1 MVAEAVLKPFEAL
14 ADIPIRS
21 VGSWPVMQL
30 GGDAMKP
37 RLILVV
43 CLAVLATPAAAGAD
57 IYRWTDANGVV
68 HFSNEPPPPGA
79 KVIEKTEE
87 TPHDAIA
94 DRQRLEEERR
104 MRLENRRLDI
114 EESKAQAAARERD
127 AQLKL
132 EQERT
137 RQLEELARSRA
148 NEDRDRGSN
157 DDDYYLRY
165 GTYGPGT
172 YYHGRP
178 GNPNLYRG
186 YYRENNSLY
195 YKDPPHP
202 LPPPGLPPGQ
212 RPTPLPAKPGRGQ
225 SDVDDLKG
233 AAPQPS
239 RPAPK

>member
-1 MVAEAVLKPFEAL
+1 
-14 ADIPIRS
+14 
-21 VGSWPVMQL
+21 
-30 GGDAMKP
+30 MKP
-37 RLILVV
+37 RLILVL
-43 CLAVLATPAAAGAD
+43 CLAVLATPAVAGAD
-57 IYRWTDANGVV
+57 IYRWKDANGVV

-87 TPHDAIA
+87 TPHDVVA
-94 DRQRLEEERR
+94 DRQRFEEERR
-104 MRLENRRLDI
+104 MRLENRRLEL

-148 NEDRDRGSN
+148 NADRDSY

-165 GTYGPGT
+165 GTYGPGI

-195 YKDPPHP
+195 YKDPPRP
-202 LPPPGLPPGQ
+202 LPPPGLPPGPPPGQ

-225 SDVDDLKG
+225 PDVDELKG